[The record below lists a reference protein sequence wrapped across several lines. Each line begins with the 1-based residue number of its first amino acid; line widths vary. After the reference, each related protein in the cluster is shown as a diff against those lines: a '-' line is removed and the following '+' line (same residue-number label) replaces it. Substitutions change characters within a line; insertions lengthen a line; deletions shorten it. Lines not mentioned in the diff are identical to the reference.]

1 MNIFQKI
8 NLITFILLLFPVLCV
23 ICTKCEMPNNIETAV
38 SNKHNEITVDESI
51 YQIEN
56 ITETTETTNI
66 KESEDTIDV
75 TDETTDDAESIDE
88 VTEEATETI
97 IEIVMYFTEK
107 DVIALAKVLYNE
119 CRGVPSDME
128 KACVAWTACNRVDA
142 GYGDTIYDV
151 LTAPNQF
158 AYRENTSV
166 TEELYTLALD
176 VLNRWNN
183 ERNGMTDVGRVLPKE
198 YMWFRGD
205 GKHNYFRNAFSGS
218 YDIWDYSLDNPYDD

>member
-1 MNIFQKI
+1 MKVFRIFT
-8 NLITFILLLFPVLCV
+8 LVVFILV
-23 ICTKCEMPNNIETAV
+23 ILSFIYVCIEGTRGNDTKEPSETTTEEVENIVETT
-38 SNKHNEITVDESI
+38 EI
-51 YQIEN
+51 IEVENPEKAEDTMVEDTTEDTTSEDIN
-56 ITETTETTNI
+56 ITEEI
-66 KESEDTIDV
+66 
-75 TDETTDDAESIDE
+75 
-88 VTEEATETI
+88 TEEV
-97 IEIVMYFTEK
+97 IEILMYFTEK

-142 GYGDTIYDV
+142 GYGDMVYDV

-166 TEELYTLALD
+166 TEELYALALD
-176 VLNRWNN
+176 VLTRWNN
-183 ERNGMTDVGRVLPKE
+183 EKNGMTNVGRVLPKE